1 MCLDR
6 WDRPGDWCRASTLVL
21 GAGYVGLRLA
31 PLRTEVGSAYGPDDP
46 GRTRSGDG
54 EQGRTASLRAAP
66 RRHAGRA
73 RRLPQRR
80 VADAGKVVARSRES
94 PTSSSRIPGT
104 ACSHSKSR
112 GGRVRFDA
120 QSGKWSS
127 IGKSSEEPIKDPVK
141 QANRASHMLAKAL
154 ARAKRSGGEE
164 ISFGHGVAFPDC
176 RVGRKPLRTDLPREL
191 VLDHSDLDC
200 LDTRLDA
207 LFQYWF
213 DRDSKTPLGEP
224 GLKVLDSVL
233 AHSFDLQAPLV
244 SSSGMTSAA
253 SID

>member
-1 MCLDR
+1 ML
-6 WDRPGDWCRASTLVL
+6 TL
-21 GAGYVGLRLA
+21 
-31 PLRTEVGSAYGPDDP
+31 EV
-46 GRTRSGDG
+46 
-54 EQGRTASLRAAP
+54 
-66 RRHAGRA
+66 
-73 RRLPQRR
+73 
-80 VADAGKVVARSRES
+80 K
-94 PTSSSRIPGT
+94 
-104 ACSHSKSR
+104 

-233 AHSFDLQAPLV
+233 AHSFDLRAPLV
-244 SSSGMTSAA
+244 FELRDDERRLYRLTEEQFRVLDLLARQPRAAIAGCAGSGKTFLQPRRRGASPPRASAC
-253 SID
+253 